1 VDAGRFHFH
10 KKVRLPMA
18 PGFASLLHWPSF
30 SVAHLSLN
38 IFTPI
43 LVYIG
48 LGVAWL
54 WFSFPTLPP
63 RQRSYYIMAF
73 LGLSYAAF
81 LFSDSSFLYPMILT
95 LSGVFTF
102 CTYVVDAPRR
112 TWAVLLA
119 TLGLLLLL
127 PTEVNHNL
135 WVLWFMSVSLQNY
148 FFYTQGVVKA
158 RGDIIKSTF
167 FWGAI
172 VAINLVLMS
181 TFYSHLTVPTFIV
194 LGGFTTLVPF
204 FMSVGLSPVLE
215 YLFTFLSSL
224 TLLELANLD
233 HPLIKRLQVEAPGTF
248 HHSLLLA
255 TLSENAADEI
265 RANGLLTRV
274 GCLYHDIGK
283 MRRAVYF
290 VENQAYFGV
299 SNPHDELNPR
309 LSKLIVASHPAD
321 GLKMAEKHRLPYAIR
336 AFIPEHHGTLLC
348 GYFYHKAL
356 KQEDPARL
364 NKSEFR
370 YPGPK
375 PQTRETAIVML
386 ADAAES
392 AVRALNSPTPDQ
404 VDSLLEKI
412 FRQRI
417 DDGQF
422 DECPITLKEI
432 WQVKK
437 SFARGLS
444 AIHHQRVNYSEKI
457 RQVHASPTQTKK
469 GYLQRQPPV

>member
-1 VDAGRFHFH
+1 MLSGLQPLFPWPAFSLDAISMG
-10 KKVRLPMA
+10 
-18 PGFASLLHWPSF
+18 LLVP
-30 SVAHLSLN
+30 V
-38 IFTPI
+38 
-43 LVYIG
+43 LVYLG
-48 LGVAWL
+48 LGMAWL
-54 WFSFPTLPP
+54 WFSFPTLGA
-63 RQRSYYIMAF
+63 RQRTYYMSAF
-73 LGLSYAAF
+73 LVMCYAAF
-81 LFSDSSFLYPMILT
+81 MFSNSSFLYPMVLT

-119 TLGLLLLL
+119 YLGLLLLI
-127 PTEVNHNL
+127 PSDVSHTL

-148 FFYTQGVVKA
+148 FFYTRGVVKA
-158 RGDIIKSTF
+158 RGDILKSTF
-167 FWGAI
+167 FWGGI
-172 VAINLVLMS
+172 VAVNLVLMS
-181 TFYSHLTVPTFIV
+181 VFYSHISMATFII

-204 FMSVGLSPVLE
+204 FMAVGLSPVLE
-215 YLFTFLSSL
+215 YIFSFLSSL

-255 TLSENAADEI
+255 TLSEQAADDI

-299 SNPHDELNPR
+299 SNPHDELSPR
-309 LSKLIVASHPAD
+309 LSKLIVSSHPAD
-321 GLKMAEKHRLPYAIR
+321 GLKMADEHRLPEAIK

-356 KQEDPARL
+356 KMEDPKRL
-364 NKSEFR
+364 NKAEFR

-404 VDSLLEKI
+404 VDALLEKI
-412 FRQRI
+412 FKQRI

-437 SFARGLS
+437 SFTRGLS

-457 RQVHASPTQTKK
+457 RQVHAQPSSEHSK
-469 GYLQRQPPV
+469 GSYLQRQPPV